1 MELVSKTAERYAE
14 EHTSAE
20 DPVLYEIWR
29 QTNLKTFY
37 PNMVS
42 GKVQGQLLKMIVQ
55 MLRPQRI
62 LEIGTFT
69 GYSAVAMAMA
79 LPDGGKLITIDNNEE
94 IETLARGFFEK
105 AGLTGKIDLLIGEA
119 LDIIDGLDETFDLV
133 FIDADKEQYL
143 DYYQAVFPKVKKGGF
158 ILADNVLWGGKALE
172 APKKTDKETSGIR
185 MFNDFL
191 KNDDRVEKVMLTI
204 RDGLYL
210 IRKNS

>member
-1 MELVSKTAERYAE
+1 MEIVNKAVEQYIETYSSE
-14 EHTSAE
+14 EH
-20 DPVLYEIWR
+20 PVLYEIWR

-42 GKVQGQLLKMIVQ
+42 GKVQGQFLKMIVQ
-55 MLRPQRI
+55 MIRPQRI

-119 LDIIDGLDETFDLV
+119 LDIINELDETLDLV

-143 DYYQAVFPKVKKGGF
+143 DYYQAVFPKIKKGGF

-185 MFNDFL
+185 KFNDFV
-191 KNDDRVEKVMLTI
+191 KSDKRVEKVMLPI